1 MMGTRQRRYLE
12 MEYQMFEDGSLV
24 RHNKTGYEGLID
36 GQTNL
41 KLWFTG
47 NKDCKFQYRIKFP
60 NLDKRLIAPE
70 EDLELLKLP
79 VVKPKRK
86 SLK

>member
-1 MMGTRQRRYLE
+1 
-12 MEYQMFEDGSLV
+12 MFEDGSLV

-36 GQTNL
+36 GQTSL

-47 NKDCKFQYRIKFP
+47 NKDCKFQYRVKFL

-70 EDLELLKLP
+70 EDLTLLKVP

-86 SLK
+86 FSKAAA

>member
-1 MMGTRQRRYLE
+1 
-12 MEYQMFEDGSLV
+12 MFEDGSLV
-24 RHNKTGYEGLID
+24 KHNKTGYEGIID
-36 GQTNL
+36 GQTSL

-70 EDLELLKLP
+70 EDLTLLKAP
-79 VVKPKRK
+79 VVKPKK
-86 SLK
+86 IYQKI